1 MNTLD
6 GALKRASGISIA
18 LSLLLIL
25 FGVLAIA
32 LPIASSIGIT
42 IVIGW
47 LVLFA
52 GIAQFVH
59 AFRSE
64 GIGHILWKLVIAVV
78 YVVAGVYLL
87 ARPALGVAGLTL
99 VLGTFLFAEGVA
111 DVIAYFS
118 ERKSGASAWMLL
130 DGIVTLVLG
139 FMIWNRWP
147 LGSLWVIGT
156 LVGISM
162 VMTGTTRLMMALAVR
177 RLASHVSE
185 SPLQKRA
192 A

>member
-1 MNTLD
+1 MHALE
-6 GALKRASGISIA
+6 GALKRASGFSIV
-18 LSLLLIL
+18 LSLLLIV

-32 LPIASSIGIT
+32 LPIVSSIGIT

-52 GIAQFVH
+52 GITQVIH

-64 GIGHILWKLVIAVV
+64 GIGHIVWRFVVAVF
-78 YVVAGVYLL
+78 YVAAGVYLL

-111 DVIAYFS
+111 DVVTYVSA
-118 ERKSGASAWMLL
+118 RKSGASAWMLL
-130 DGIVTLVLG
+130 DGIITLVLG

-162 VMTGTTRLMMALAVR
+162 VMNGATRLMMSLAVR
-177 RLASHVSE
+177 RLASHVSD
-185 SPLQKRA
+185 SPLRKRA

>member
-1 MNTLD
+1 MNTL
-6 GALKRASGISIA
+6 GSALKRASGISIV
-18 LSLLLIL
+18 LSLALIL

-32 LPIASSIGIT
+32 LPIASSLGIA
-42 IVIGW
+42 IVLGW
-47 LVLFA
+47 LALFA
-52 GIAQFVH
+52 GVAQVVH
-59 AFRSE
+59 AFQSE
-64 GIGHILWKLVIAVV
+64 GIGHVVWKLVVAIFYLA
-78 YVVAGVYLL
+78 AGVYLIGH
-87 ARPALGVAGLTL
+87 PALGVAGLTL
-99 VLGTFLFAEGVA
+99 VLGIFLFAEGVA
-111 DVIAYFS
+111 DVVAYFTA
-118 ERKSGASAWMLL
+118 RKSGASPWMLL

-177 RLASHVSE
+177 KLATHASE
-185 SPLQKRA
+185 SPLRRA

>member
-1 MNTLD
+1 MNTLE
-6 GALKRASGISIA
+6 GALKRTSGISIV
-18 LSLLLIL
+18 LSVSLII
-25 FGVLAIA
+25 FGILAIA
-32 LPIASSIGIT
+32 LPIASSIGIAM
-42 IVIGW
+42 VIGW

-59 AFRSE
+59 AFQSE
-64 GIGHILWKLVIAVV
+64 GIGHIVWKLVVAVF
-78 YVVAGVYLL
+78 YVVAGAYLI
-87 ARPALGVAGLTL
+87 ARPALGAAGLTL

-118 ERKSGASAWMLL
+118 ARKNGASPWMLL

-147 LGSLWVIGT
+147 VGSLWVIGT

-162 VMTGTTRLMMALAVR
+162 IMTGTTRLMMALAVR
-177 RLASHVSE
+177 KLASHVSD

>member
-6 GALKRASGISIA
+6 GELKRVSTISLV
-18 LSLLLIL
+18 LSVLLII

-32 LPIASSIGIT
+32 LPIASSIGVA

-47 LVLFA
+47 LVIFA
-52 GIAQFVH
+52 GIAQVAH
-59 AFRSE
+59 AFQSK
-64 GIGHILWKLVIAVV
+64 GIGHIVWKLVVAVF
-78 YVVAGVYLL
+78 YLAAGAYLL
-87 ARPALGVAGLTL
+87 ANPALGVAGLTL
-99 VLGTFLFAEGVA
+99 VLGIFLAAEGVA

-118 ERKSGASAWMLL
+118 ARKTGASAWMLL
-130 DGIVTLVLG
+130 DGIITLVLG

-147 LGSLWVIGT
+147 VSALWVIGT

-177 RLASHVSE
+177 KLATHASE
-185 SPLQKRA
+185 SPLRRA